1 MVDMRHAAVLW
12 GELDASPA
20 LRRAG
25 AAACAGLS
33 AAVAFQ
39 LRMRAAS
46 LIAFVERYHN
56 PERIL
61 SLCSSST
68 AYKGMRLDLH
78 QYTSLEVCDCA
89 SLSASQRL
97 SM

>member
-12 GELDASPA
+12 GSWMRVRRCAEQVLPPVLDFPQLLHFSC
-20 LRRAG
+20 G
-25 AAACAGLS
+25 CA
-33 AAVAFQ
+33 Q
-39 LRMRAAS
+39 Q

-68 AYKGMRLDLH
+68 AYKGDAPRPPPVH
-78 QYTSLEVCDCA
+78 IFGGV
-89 SLSASQRL
+89 
-97 SM
+97 